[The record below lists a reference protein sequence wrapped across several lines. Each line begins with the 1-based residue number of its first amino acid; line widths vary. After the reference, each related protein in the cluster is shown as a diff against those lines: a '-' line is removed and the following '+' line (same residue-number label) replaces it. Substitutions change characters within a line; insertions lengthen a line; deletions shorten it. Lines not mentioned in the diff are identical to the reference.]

1 MREAAVATITVVQQ
15 ARFVAVVMTIQVEDA
30 PNLIALEYRVT
41 ELPSADRASNA
52 ATASAL

>member
-1 MREAAVATITVVQQ
+1 MREAAVTPITVVQQ
-15 ARFVAVVMTIQVEDA
+15 ARFVAVVRTLRVEDA
-30 PNLIALEYRVT
+30 PSLIVLEYRVT